1 MTPGLGPSSWIP
13 SATNECPPWQSIALI
28 TAQGAGEWQVALADD
43 RAVLKPLGVRFSPQ
57 RLNDDAW
64 HALLRTLE
72 STTDTDDAPHTL
84 DDELAD
90 VLTTHDL
97 TTAVRLT
104 TEGMPGRSRTTPIPE
119 ERRDSV
125 TSEHEPTTAPT
136 VRVLGPV
143 DVVGLPEGVVMS
155 RARRNTELVA
165 YLALNPGGTTEMI
178 DEVIGRGDL
187 VSTSSRNAFVSR
199 TRGWLGTTPD
209 GEPYLPRARD
219 ARYRLHDDVRCD
231 WHHFLALA
239 HRGLDRG
246 EDGADELRAAL
257 GLMRGRPFL
266 GVAPGTYTWSDMIAQ
281 EMIATIADVAH
292 ALAVIDLRAERYTAV
307 VADVARGLS
316 VDACNEQL
324 FHDAVEGA
332 LRRGDAAEVDR
343 LEAECRERMRRLN
356 PGIEVGLPGA

>member
-1 MTPGLGPSSWIP
+1 M
-13 SATNECPPWQSIALI
+13 AVDRLI
-28 TAQGAGEWQVALADD
+28 TAKGAGEWQVALADD
-43 RAVLKPLGVRFSPQ
+43 GAVLNSLGVRFSPQ
-57 RLNDDAW
+57 RLDDEAW

-72 STTDTDDAPHTL
+72 STTDTDDAPLTL

-90 VLTTHDL
+90 VLTTHDVE
-97 TTAVRLT
+97 TAVRLA
-104 TEGMPGRSRTTPIPE
+104 TEAMPERPRTTTIPE

-125 TSEHEPTTAPT
+125 SSGDEPTRAPT

-143 DVVGLPEGVVMS
+143 DVIGLPEGVVMS
-155 RARRNTELVA
+155 RARRNTELVV
-165 YLALNPGGTTEMI
+165 YLALNPGATTEMI
-178 DEVIGRGDL
+178 DEVIGRGAL

-246 EDGADELRAAL
+246 EAGADDLRAAL
-257 GLMRGRPFL
+257 ALVRARPFL

-292 ALAVIDLRAERYTAV
+292 ALAVIDLQAARYT
-307 VADVARGLS
+307 DVANDVACGLS
-316 VDACNEQL
+316 VDACNDQL
-324 FHDAVEGA
+324 FHDAVEAA
-332 LRRGDAAEVDR
+332 LRRGDTAEVGR
-343 LEAECRERMRRLN
+343 LDAEYRERMRRLD
-356 PGIEVGLPGA
+356 PDLEVEGSRPTGLL